1 MFREWWQSF
10 VIQNHKISS
19 SVWQWAQQSRGAVS
33 CFSGVWVAQ
42 TQGCPLLQR
51 PTALQLLF
59 QLQPS
64 EPSSHPCS
72 VSDRPTPFFFFY
84 LASCYQSTMSSQ
96 IAQNYSTQE
105 EATLSHLVNLY
116 LQSPAPASL
125 WASISTT
132 RATFPKNWPR
142 RRTRH
147 WESLENSKPVLQQ
160 NLPGHAEATS
170 RWVK

>member
-1 MFREWWQSF
+1 MVTIICNPKS
-10 VIQNHKISS
+10 QNFQFSLAVGS
-19 SVWQWAQQSRGAVS
+19 AVPRG
-33 CFSGVWVAQ
+33 CL
-42 TQGCPLLQR
+42 LLQR
-51 PTALQLLF
+51 CLGGTDPGMPLAAKANRPSASFPAPTFWTIL
-59 QLQPS
+59 
-64 EPSSHPCS
+64 SSMLRLGQA
-72 VSDRPTPFFFFY
+72 DTIFFFY